1 LIFVFIL
8 KNILV
13 NFSFVSVLI
22 LIKVIYDPDNL
33 SKEVQGIFKKGYLK
47 PVLSSLKDKKRDW
60 SLEMA
65 VNILE

>member
-1 LIFVFIL
+1 
-8 KNILV
+8 
-13 NFSFVSVLI
+13 
-22 LIKVIYDPDNL
+22 L

>member
-1 LIFVFIL
+1 ML
-8 KNILV
+8 KTMISQV
-13 NFSFVSVLI
+13 
-22 LIKVIYDPDNL
+22 KPMEVIYDPDNL